1 MSDIFPGVLADADG
15 PVASAPGACGATELA
30 AVSLTT
36 RGGARALELAQFV
49 EEAQK
54 HLPFRQLWTGDGG
67 ATFRPFVCAA
77 LRLAGLSELTDS
89 GRRAFYA
96 ELATGN
102 RADLLDRVSGLPG
115 WKRCMRLLPKTDY
128 ESFGEHDW
136 NGLHRVTESARTRRA
151 LGHLDVIST
160 LLIRQLSKA
169 PEALRIPAILRVM
182 NTLDVSEAN
191 WRRLAAAF
199 EDAPPQI
206 RSSLLAKAG
215 KVKSFGSFWDFFHA
229 CLERPWRPFDLPPQ
243 FLNSAML
250 RSLRTRKDLEREG
263 KRMNN
268 CLANEV
274 AEVREGRRAYFRW
287 LGPNPATVQLLRS
300 TCRWHLG
307 PILGPHNR
315 PLSSSEAEPIVGHA
329 EDLIAAA
336 GSDLSPPREDSI
348 SAIVSLGETARQSFS
363 ARELDRVVTALRN
376 IHRKS
381 KGPGPETNAYCI
393 LEALHGYIQ
402 FMDFDG
408 SGELLCEIQSHRFS
422 ETLDGSMTND
432 IVDLIER
439 AGFSWPAPH
448 AEQNFVR
455 RIPIRSDL
463 EIDSLAGFALGV
475 LAEVFGFR
483 SGKALAVKVHLP

>member
-1 MSDIFPGVLADADG
+1 
-15 PVASAPGACGATELA
+15 
-30 AVSLTT
+30 
-36 RGGARALELAQFV
+36 
-49 EEAQK
+49 
-54 HLPFRQLWTGDGG
+54 
-67 ATFRPFVCAA
+67 
-77 LRLAGLSELTDS
+77 LAGLSELTDS
-89 GRRAFYA
+89 GHRALYA
-96 ELATGN
+96 ELSTAN
-102 RADLLDRVSGLPG
+102 RADLLDRFSGLTG
-115 WKRCMRLLPKTDY
+115 WKRRMRLLPKTDY
-128 ESFGEHDW
+128 QSFGEQDW
-136 NGLHRVTESARTRRA
+136 RELHRVTENARTRRA
-151 LGHLDVIST
+151 LGYLDVISP
-160 LLIRQLSKA
+160 LQIRQLSKA
-169 PEALRIPAILRVM
+169 PEALHIPAILRVM
-182 NTLDVSEAN
+182 NTLDVSDAN
-191 WRRLAAAF
+191 WRRLASAL
-199 EDAPPQI
+199 EDAPHQVRP
-206 RSSLLAKAG
+206 SLLAKAS

-243 FLNSAML
+243 FLDSAML

-268 CLANEV
+268 CLANEI

-287 LGPNPATVQLLRS
+287 LGPDPAAVQLLRS
-300 TCRWHLG
+300 TSRWHLG

-336 GSDLSPPREDSI
+336 GSDLSPPREGSI

-448 AEQNFVR
+448 AEQNCVR
-455 RIPIRSDL
+455 RIPVRSDL
-463 EIDSLAGFALGV
+463 EIDALAGFALGV
-475 LAEVFGFR
+475 LAKVFGFR